1 MGRNELTLGGVI
13 SIGWMLLCVVACV
26 IVPMIIAVIIVIGL
40 ALLGAI
46 SNLNFAPR

>member
-1 MGRNELTLGGVI
+1 MGRNELTLAGVI
-13 SIGWMLLCVVACV
+13 SIGWMLLYVVACV

-46 SNLNFAPR
+46 SNLNFARR